1 MPCEIDM
8 VVFDLDG
15 VLAHLDRT
23 RRLALLAEMTGK
35 DAAFLH
41 AVIWGSDFE
50 ANAEAGAYP
59 TGAEYLAEL
68 NRRIDVSLRREQ
80 WVRARRDS
88 MVVDPGTLEI
98 ARELRDLC
106 GIAVLTNNGSLLHE
120 SLAEIV
126 PDVHCVFG
134 DRAHASFQFGARKP
148 QVAVFERLLQCHGVS
163 AARAAFVDDCPAFV
177 TGARRAR
184 VAASPER
191 ARFADRAG
199 LTWFYPRTP
208 DPPVRA

>member
-1 MPCEIDM
+1 MPREIDM

-15 VLAHLDRT
+15 VLAHLDRA

-35 DAAFLH
+35 DPAFLH
-41 AVIWGSDFE
+41 AAIWGSDFE
-50 ANAEAGAYP
+50 SNAEAGAHP

-68 NRRIDVSLRREQ
+68 NRRIDGSLRREQ
-80 WVRARRDS
+80 WVRARHDS

-120 SLAEIV
+120 SLPEIV
-126 PDVHCVFG
+126 PDVHRVFG

-148 QVAVFERLLQCHGVS
+148 QVAVFERLLRRHGVS
-163 AARAAFVDDCPAFV
+163 AARAMFVDDCQEFV
-177 TGARRAR
+177 AGARRAGMHGI
-184 VAASPER
+184 E
-191 ARFADRAG
+191 FAGAHELRRHLNALG
-199 LTWFYPRTP
+199 LPIE
-208 DPPVRA
+208 PV